1 MSQINRELHMTIQAS
16 LREAVARRHAYL
28 TVEHLLYALA
38 HDDAGAN
45 VLRQVGADL
54 EQVRQA
60 LDAYFEDE
68 LEKLPDGERGE
79 TAQTL
84 AFHRVLQSAL
94 QHAESAEKEEVEA
107 GDLLA
112 AILNEPDSFAVD
124 LLRRQDVSRLDVLRY
139 VSHGE
144 SKLKPPKPK
153 KAGGDGAKRPKQDAR
168 GGGGG
173 DEDEMPADPLAAFA
187 QNLTELAAQGK
198 LDPLV
203 GREGELD
210 RAVHILA
217 RRRKNNPIFVGETGV
232 GKTAIAEGLAQRIH
246 EGKVPATLQSAE
258 IHSLDLGAL
267 LAGTK
272 YRGDFEQR
280 FKALIAALQE
290 RENPVLFID
299 EIHTILGAG
308 AASGA
313 TVDASN
319 LLKPLLQ
326 SGELRFM
333 GSTTHQEYRH
343 FEKDR
348 ALARRFQRIDV
359 PEPSEAE
366 AQKILEGLAPRY
378 EAHHG
383 VKYSK
388 PALAA
393 CVELSAQHIN
403 DRFLPDKAIDVM
415 DEAGSRARITSLNRP
430 PEIEAMTKD
439 IEAVCAKK
447 EQAIAAQHFE
457 EAAKHRDSEKQLRAK
472 QDELVE
478 TWKKT
483 RDVNRATIDEELM
496 AQVVADWTGIPLS
509 RLERKES
516 EKLLG
521 LEAELQKT
529 IIGQDAATVAI
540 AKALRRSRADLK
552 DPRRP
557 IGSFMFLGPT
567 GVGKTELA
575 KQLARAL
582 GVEFIRFDMSEY
594 MERHTVSR
602 LIGAP
607 PGYVGFDQGG
617 LLTEAINK
625 HPHAVL
631 LLDEIEKAHPD
642 VFNLLLQVMDHG
654 ALTDNNGRKADF
666 RNVIIIM
673 TTNAGA
679 ETMNKSTIGFTS
691 KREQGDEMADIKR
704 LFSPEF
710 RNRLDAVIQFGAL
723 DFEHIL
729 RVVDKFLIEL
739 ETQLQERHV
748 SLSVTPDARRW
759 LAETGFDP
767 TMGARPMAR
776 VIQDHIKRALA
787 DELLFGKLVDGGR
800 VVVSLFDGGLRVV
813 AESEN
818 VAEAEA
824 G

>member
-1 MSQINRELHMTIQAS
+1 MTIQAS

-45 VLRQVGADL
+45 VLRHVGADL
-54 EQVRQA
+54 AQLKEA
-60 LDAYFEDE
+60 LDTYFENE
-68 LEKLPDGERGE
+68 LEKLPEGAREE
-79 TAQTL
+79 TGQTL
-84 AFHRVLQSAL
+84 AFHRVLQSAI

-124 LLRRQDVSRLDVLRY
+124 LLRRQEVSRLDVLRY

-144 SKLKPPKPK
+144 SKLKPVAVKKP
-153 KAGGDGAKRPKQDAR
+153 GGAKRAKQDAR
-168 GGGGG
+168 GGTD
-173 DEDEMPADPLAAFA
+173 DEEMPADPLAAFA

-210 RAVHILA
+210 RAIHILA

-246 EGKVPATLQSAE
+246 EGKVPANLQSAE

-280 FKALIAALQE
+280 FKALIAALRE

-326 SGELRFM
+326 SGEMRCM
-333 GSTTHQEYRH
+333 GSTTYQEYRH

-366 AQKILEGLAPRY
+366 AQRILEGLASRY
-378 EAHHG
+378 ESHHG

-393 CVELSAQHIN
+393 CVELSAKHIN

-415 DEAGSRARITSLNRP
+415 DEVGAAVKLAPQHKSGKTVTVRDVEQLIARMTGTPLARAT
-430 PEIEAMTKD
+430 
-439 IEAVCAKK
+439 V
-447 EQAIAAQHFE
+447 
-457 EAAKHRDSEKQLRAK
+457 SEKAHLEALPADLRA
-472 QDELVE
+472 
-478 TWKKT
+478 
-483 RDVNRATIDEELM
+483 
-496 AQVVADWTGIPLS
+496 VVF
-509 RLERKES
+509 
-516 EKLLG
+516 
-521 LEAELQKT
+521 
-529 IIGQDAATVAI
+529 GQDAAIETVV
-540 AKALRRSRADLK
+540 RAVKRTRAGLGGADK
-552 DPRRP
+552 PM
-557 IGSFMFLGPT
+557 GSFLFTGPT

-575 KQLARAL
+575 RQLAKTL
-582 GVEFIRFDMSEY
+582 GVPFLRFDMSEY
-594 MERHTVSR
+594 MEKHAVAR

-607 PGYVGFDQGG
+607 PGYVGYDEGG
-617 LLTEAINK
+617 MLVERIRK
-625 HPHAVL
+625 QPHAVL
-631 LLDEIEKAHPD
+631 LLDEIEKAHRD
-642 VFNLLLQVMDHG
+642 LFDILLQVMDH
-654 ALTDNNGRKADF
+654 ATLTDNHGREADF
-666 RNVIIIM
+666 RHVILVMTSNVGARDLVRPSIGF
-673 TTNAGA
+673 AGA
-679 ETMNKSTIGFTS
+679 RKTAKTEVEK
-691 KREQGDEMADIKR
+691 

-710 RNRLDAVIQFGAL
+710 RNRLDEIVSFDAL
-723 DFEHIL
+723 TPEVMG
-729 RVVDKFLIEL
+729 RVVDKFVREV
-739 ETQLQERHV
+739 EAQLKDKR
-748 SLSVTPDARRW
+748 VTIALTDGARDW
-759 LAETGFDP
+759 LAEKGYDP
-767 TMGARPMAR
+767 DFGARPMAR
-776 VIQDHIKRALA
+776 VIQTELRDKLS
-787 DELLFGKLVDGGR
+787 DELLFGRLARGGR
-800 VVVSLFDGGLRVV
+800 VTVDAAEGDAALSLRIEERAPAL
-813 AESEN
+813 A
-818 VAEAEA
+818 
-824 G
+824 